1 MEQNKDTNFIKDWP
15 QASNFKRSIRLEFT
29 LYVSGIILLLM
40 LVTGYVIGNQYE
52 KTVGRNVVEKLL
64 VQARSYSGPAGK
76 LIIASEVPDALFLNN
91 ICKKLSSDNPDV
103 YWAAITDAEGVFLA
117 HTDIKKV
124 ISGAKMNALG
134 TSHYDD
140 MLREGEGF
148 VISSDTIT
156 IAVPPRENHIHLGKL
171 VTAASARSIKAAKT
185 ASIIAVAS
193 ITVIMIFVGIPLTM
207 IVLHRKL
214 RPVSVITSHLKHID
228 FNDLSLDIPLK
239 NKNEFGYLAETLRV
253 MGMKLNLAQKDML
266 EKERISRELEIARE
280 IQSNLLPKAYPE
292 SDVFDVAGSYRS
304 AKEVGGDYYDFI
316 EFDSDHLG
324 LLVADVSGKS
334 LPGMLVML
342 LTRDIVKRITRTL
355 KSPDEILL
363 ELNRELSDKIK
374 KGMFVTMFL
383 GIIDLRNGRFSFAS
397 AGHNPLILYHSQS
410 GESELIK
417 TRGYP
422 LGMLPTRVF
431 QQRIEK
437 REITLSGN
445 DWIVQYTDGINEA
458 QNEAGEEYG
467 LDRFVKNIEESST
480 SGAGEFIRH
489 VSEKHDKFVGKAE
502 QYDDITVL
510 ALKWLGHSSKRTDHI
525 NLEGR
530 ATYVNTN

>member
-1 MEQNKDTNFIKDWP
+1 MEQNKDTKLIKDWP

-76 LIIASEVPDALFLNN
+76 LLIASETPDALLLNN

-103 YWAAITDAEGVFLA
+103 YWAAITDARGVFLA

-124 ISGAKMNALG
+124 ISRAEMNALG
-134 TSHYDD
+134 SSHYDD
-140 MLREGEGF
+140 MLREEEGF
-148 VISSDTIT
+148 EISSDTIM
-156 IAVPPRENHIHLGKL
+156 ISVPIRENQIKLGKL
-171 VTAASARSIKAAKT
+171 VAAASARSIKEARA
-185 ASIIAVAS
+185 ASIIAVVS
-193 ITVIMIFVGIPLTM
+193 ITAIMIFAGIPLTM

-214 RPVSVITSHLKHID
+214 RPVSIITSHLKHVD

-280 IQSNLLPKAYPE
+280 IQSSLLPKAYPKSKAFE
-292 SDVFDVAGSYRS
+292 VAGSYRS

-355 KSPDEILL
+355 KSPDEILS
-363 ELNRELSDKIK
+363 ELNRELSDNIK

-397 AGHNPLILYHSQS
+397 AGHNPLILYNSQS

-422 LGMLPTRVF
+422 LGMLPTKVFRQRV
-431 QQRIEK
+431 EK
-437 REITLSGN
+437 REISLSEN

-467 LDRFVKNIEESST
+467 LERFVNSIEISANSE
-480 SGAGEFIRH
+480 AGEFIRH
-489 VSEKHDKFVGKAE
+489 VSENHDNFVGKAE

-510 ALKWLGHSSKRTDHI
+510 ALKWRGCILSETNQNNR
-525 NLEGR
+525 EGS
-530 ATYVNTN
+530 AVYVDTN